1 MKTFPQSK
9 LLMAAGVVAFASVAT
24 PALAQSFTVQ
34 EGAIPGAT
42 PNLVNADRISF
53 NYAATIVQSGAVGS
67 PGNSFTESGFLTKAS
82 FANGG
87 SAVASQLNG
96 LAPGGYG
103 IYGLFTVGGSA
114 APNGAGGITATF
126 TSLTLDLWA
135 DPSQNTTT
143 GFSGTN
149 ASSPAVV
156 PKTPCWPPTRWC
168 RVRAR
173 RTCSQGSPTVTSIP
187 C

>member
-1 MKTFPQSK
+1 
-9 LLMAAGVVAFASVAT
+9 
-24 PALAQSFTVQ
+24 
-34 EGAIPGAT
+34 
-42 PNLVNADRISF
+42 
-53 NYAATIVQSGAVGS
+53 
-67 PGNSFTESGFLTKAS
+67 KAS

-96 LAPGGYG
+96 LSPGGYG

-149 ASSPAVV
+149 AVVTGGGAEDALLATYTLVPGQGEAHVFPGLANGDFDSVLNLTLTSLGRSYFISPA
-156 PKTPCWPPTRWC
+156 
-168 RVRAR
+168 
-173 RTCSQGSPTVTSIP
+173 
-187 C
+187 